1 MAKIWTKIG
10 MIILI
15 VACLFNITIKLVN
28 KLSFDTEMISS
39 AQYIQDQINEENK
52 ENNKKSEKN

>member
-15 VACLFNITIKLVN
+15 IACLFNIVYKLTTRV
-28 KLSFDTEMISS
+28 SFSTEITASVEYFKDIAGRQEKVS
-39 AQYIQDQINEENK
+39 ENK
-52 ENNKKSEKN
+52 QK